1 MKKIKLKKINK
12 IKSGLSDERPG
23 GYCIIFRPCCLGG
36 FMGSLGPTPLAG
48 GDTFS
53 SPTAEAR
60 ARAGAA
66 QPHAVAAPLFETFH
80 DILSCILA
88 VLGISE
94 VLIFTVAECSES

>member
-1 MKKIKLKKINK
+1 MHYFQALLLGWVYGIA
-12 IKSGLSDERPG
+12 RPHAAG
-23 GYCIIFRPCCLGG
+23 
-36 FMGSLGPTPLAG
+36 G

-66 QPHAVAAPLFETFH
+66 QPHAVAAPLFETFR